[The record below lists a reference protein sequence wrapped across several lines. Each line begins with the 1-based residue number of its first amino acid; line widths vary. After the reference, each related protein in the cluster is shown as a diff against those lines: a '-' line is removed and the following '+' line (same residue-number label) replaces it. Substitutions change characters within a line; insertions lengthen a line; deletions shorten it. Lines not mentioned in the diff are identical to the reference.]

1 MLGAIIG
8 DIVGSRFEFDNHKSK
23 DFSLFGGDGI
33 NHARCEYTDDSVMT
47 VAVAD
52 ALLGRS
58 AGEDDGVFRD
68 RLIGRMH
75 YHGKNRLYAGYGTR
89 FFFWI
94 KDSLSE
100 PYYSWGNGSAMRA
113 APVGWVS
120 DSLAETE
127 RLAKLTA
134 EVTHNHPEG
143 IKGAQAV
150 AAAIWMARSGQ
161 SKDQIRKYIEKNY
174 YPEAFRKS
182 LDEIRPTYGFDESCQ
197 GTVPEALTAFYESD
211 SFEDALRNA
220 VSLGGDSDT
229 LTDITGGIA
238 EAYYGI
244 PDEIRREAMEFL
256 DDEMRRIAGRFAE
269 VFQKK
274 CTE

>member
-23 DFSLFGGDGI
+23 DFGLFGGDGI

-75 YHGKNRLYAGYGTR
+75 YHGKNRLYAGYGAR

-94 KDSLSE
+94 KDGLSE

-182 LDEIRPTYGFDESCQ
+182 LDEIRPTYEFDESCQ

-229 LTDITGGIA
+229 LADITGGIA